1 MKGKKLW
8 KIFFVMFA
16 LFFLGREAEAG
27 NDKITLDKLLDQMT
41 GLDWLYQPPWPGE
54 KQIQFSSYDR
64 NAKIESGKKTDWF
77 ANADAGNYL
86 GEEKKDNGVEYLMA
100 DYKGPGMI
108 TRIWSANPGRDR
120 WRVYLDG
127 SSTPVIDEPGEQ
139 LLSGKGKYFKEPFA
153 GKRNMGYLL
162 LFPIPFAK
170 SCKMTLFTTA
180 PKKPSRYYQIDIIS
194 LPPDR
199 EVETFKLA
207 DLSANKIK
215 IAQVAG
221 AMVTLVPDLPSA
233 WQQINISLE
242 LGPDEQKNLAQLVGP
257 GAVKMV
263 ELQIRD
269 PSKDKAREFLNL
281 TVITAKFDELPK
293 PAIYAPLGAFFGS
306 TPGVNNYRSLASS
319 IAWDGKTD
327 TATLRSYWPM
337 PFKKSA
343 NFALANYSKKPL
355 KLTGKIVVE
364 KKQIPAAALYFHAT
378 YHFLDNH
385 PTRPFADW
393 TLLSAGSGSGR
404 YVGSMLSV
412 RNPDY
417 FWWGEG
423 DEKVYVDGENFPS
436 IFGTGTEDYFSY
448 AWGTDYKK
456 FDHADYGMSLAA
468 SQFWTLA
475 LVPTQVLPYRVI
487 PLNERLEETCSQ
499 YRWHIMDQVPFSKS
513 IKFDIEVWHWT
524 PNISFDLQAVSY
536 WYGDA
541 AAKYETQELE
551 PQLIPNW

>member
-1 MKGKKLW
+1 MRNKIFL
-8 KIFFVMFA
+8 KIFFILFA
-16 LFFLGREAEAG
+16 LFYLGRDAAAG
-27 NDKITLDKLLDQMT
+27 NEKITLEKLLDEMT

-64 NAKIESGKKTDWF
+64 NAKIENGKKVDWF

-86 GEEKKDNGVEYLMA
+86 GEEKKDHGVEYLMA

-108 TRIWSANPGRDR
+108 TRIWSANPGKDR
-120 WRVYLDG
+120 WRIYLDG
-127 SSTPVIDEPGEQ
+127 SSTPVIDEPGDQ

-180 PKKPSRYYQIDIIS
+180 PKKPARYYQVDIVS

-199 EVETFKLA
+199 EVETFKLE

-221 AMVTLVPDLPSA
+221 AMVTLVPYLPST
-233 WQQINISLE
+233 WQQININLE
-242 LGPDEQKNLAQLVGP
+242 IGPNEKKNLADIAGP
-257 GAVKMV
+257 GVVKML
-263 ELQIRD
+263 ELQIQD
-269 PSKDKAREFLNL
+269 PSKDKARDFLNL
-281 TVITAKFDELPK
+281 TVITGKFDDLSK
-293 PAIYAPLGAFFGS
+293 PAILAPLGAFFGS
-306 TPGVNNYRSLASS
+306 TPGVNPYRSLASS
-319 IAWDGKTD
+319 MAWDDKTN
-327 TATLRSYWPM
+327 TAALRSYWPM

-343 NFALANYSKKPL
+343 NFSLANYSKKPL

-364 KKQIPAAALYFHAT
+364 NKQIPADALYFHAT

-385 PTRPFADW
+385 PTRPLADW
-393 TLLSAGSGSGR
+393 TLLSTSNGSGR
-404 YVGSMLSV
+404 YVGTMLSV

-423 DEKVYVDGENFPS
+423 DEKVYVDGEDFPS

-448 AWGTDYKK
+448 AWGTDYEK
-456 FDHADYGMSLAA
+456 FSHADYGMSLAA
-468 SQFWTLA
+468 SKFWTLE
-475 LVPTQVLPYRVI
+475 LLPTQVLPYRVI
-487 PLNERLEETCSQ
+487 PLNEKLEEMVSQ

-513 IKFDIEVWHWT
+513 IRFDLEVWHWT
-524 PNISFDLQAVSY
+524 PNITFDLQALCY
-536 WYGDA
+536 WYGEA
-541 AAKYETQELE
+541 AAKYETQELD